1 MPNFDPGNIFIREKI
16 KEYEK
21 NNHNVFFFE
30 SLGQIKYYSCLSLF
44 DALIGNSSSE
54 LLEASSFNI
63 GTINIGNRQKVRLR
77 SNSVIVVNA
86 NYKKIYKSILS
97 IYSKS
102 FKEKIKNNKNPYE
115 NGKPSKKFFLY

>member
-1 MPNFDPGNIFIREKI
+1 MF
-16 KEYEK
+16 
-21 NNHNVFFFE
+21 FFFE

-44 DALIGNSSSE
+44 DDLIGNSSSE